1 VAHPAV
7 PANPSTDSTA
17 GARRYWVFRR
27 VDNDHQVL
35 LDLDFDTM
43 KAAGEFV
50 DILRNEVWPSPDNAQ
65 AKVGTPSARIIDLVE
80 GHDY

>member
-1 VAHPAV
+1 V
-7 PANPSTDSTA
+7 
-17 GARRYWVFRR
+17 RRYRIFRP

-43 KAAGEFV
+43 KAAGGFL
-50 DILRNEVWPSPDNAQ
+50 DIVRNEVWPSPDKAQ

-80 GHDY
+80 GHEY

>member
-1 VAHPAV
+1 V
-7 PANPSTDSTA
+7 
-17 GARRYWVFRR
+17 RRYRIFHP

-43 KAAGEFV
+43 KAAGGFL
-50 DILRNEVWPSPDNAQ
+50 DILRNEVWPSPDKPQ

-80 GHDY
+80 GH